1 MFCQGAGLPQ
11 GLQSRPCWVQVGAH
25 LLCVL
30 LLHGLEVGAQV
41 HRHLVLRAQQ
51 GAQHGVRGDA
61 HPPQRGALELPAQ
74 VQHLELQVLDLRGAG
89 GSGLRARPLG
99 TPVTTATS
107 WTDTYV
113 PSSAVG
119 TEVGGSRTGKAV
131 SRGGHTRM
139 CPLEAPFGLGGW
151 ARPPIPA
158 SNKSLPV
165 SLQGSPVRA
174 GPCPGVFPGRSLR
187 GNSGE
192 IHDPQTRGPPPVPP
206 HAPLN
211 RFPQAA
217 HPRRRSPAPCIP
229 PTPLELTPSR
239 PKLREH

>member
-1 MFCQGAGLPQ
+1 MGQPQPSFPQNRAGSPKPPAPSLP
-11 GLQSRPCWVQVGAH
+11 GVLECSARGRGSPRDCRASRARWVRVGAH

-30 LLHGLEVGAQV
+30 LLHRLEVGAQV
-41 HRHLVLRAQQ
+41 HRHLVLGAQQ

-61 HPPQRGALELPAQ
+61 HTPQRRALELPAQ

-89 GSGLRARPLG
+89 GSGLRARPPG

-131 SRGGHTRM
+131 SHGGHRRM

-158 SNKSLPV
+158 SVKS
-165 SLQGSPVRA
+165 R
-174 GPCPGVFPGRSLR
+174 
-187 GNSGE
+187 
-192 IHDPQTRGPPPVPP
+192 
-206 HAPLN
+206 
-211 RFPQAA
+211 
-217 HPRRRSPAPCIP
+217 
-229 PTPLELTPSR
+229 
-239 PKLREH
+239 